1 MKRCP
6 KCNRAESD
14 DSLAFCRSDGTRL
27 VSDGSF
33 VSEGA
38 GTLRFGSAPVTGETE
53 TRILPTG
60 EGLSRPTAPTA
71 VLNKQQATGGTREL
85 SKRKSR
91 RGIPI
96 AVAAVVAAA
105 LVASA
110 YLYLTR
116 VRSAA
121 VKNSIAVLPFENA
134 SGDPN
139 MEYLSDGITESLIN
153 SLSQLPNLA
162 VKARSTVFRYKG
174 QQTDPQKVG
183 SELNVQAVLSGRVVQ
198 RGDDLTL
205 SLELVDAKT
214 GDQLWGGRYGRKVT
228 DLVALQ
234 GELARDVA
242 NKLRVRLSGAD
253 ERKLAKSYTEN
264 AEAYQLYL
272 KGRFHWNR
280 RTNKDRQRAV
290 EYYNQ
295 AIAVDPNYAL
305 AYAGLAETFPFPLMG
320 NLNARNPKLREAAL
334 KALSLDE
341 NLPEARTA
349 LGRILAIYDWDFVG
363 AEREFRRAIELNP
376 NDANAHYMYG
386 QFLSILGR
394 REESEAAYH
403 RALEI
408 EPLSL
413 IINSNYGTS
422 LTYAR
427 RYEEAIVHLKRTL
440 ELDENFFGTHFQLAL
455 AYQAQGKYAESI
467 EARAKAA
474 EINGNHQEADSI
486 RESFASGGWEGY
498 LRTMSEDREVNTL
511 AFYIVATCH
520 AALGEKE
527 KAFEALKKSY
537 ENREVPLILLKVD
550 PRLDPLRSDPR
561 FADLMRKVGLPQ

>member
-1 MKRCP
+1 M
-6 KCNRAESD
+6 
-14 DSLAFCRSDGTRL
+14 
-27 VSDGSF
+27 
-33 VSEGA
+33 
-38 GTLRFGSAPVTGETE
+38 FGSAPVTGETE
-53 TRILPTG
+53 TRILPTDKTVD
-60 EGLSRPTAPTA
+60 RPTAPTT
-71 VLNKQQATGGTREL
+71 VLAANPASGNTQEL
-85 SKRKSR
+85 GKPKSR
-91 RGIPI
+91 RGILI
-96 AVAAVVAAA
+96 ALAAVVAVALAA
-105 LVASA
+105 ST
-110 YLYLTR
+110 YLYLS
-116 VRSAA
+116 RSRGGAA
-121 VKNSIAVLPFENA
+121 KNSIAVLPFQNA

-139 MEYLSDGITESLIN
+139 LEYLSDGMTESLIN

-174 QQTDPQKVG
+174 KEADPQQVG

-242 NKLRVRLSGAD
+242 NKLRVKLSGAD
-253 ERKLAKSYTEN
+253 EQKLAKNYTDN

-320 NLNARNPKLREAAL
+320 NLTNRNPKLREAAL

-349 LGRILAIYDWDFVG
+349 LGRILAIYDWDFAG
-363 AEREFRRAIELNP
+363 AEREFRRAVELNP

-386 QFLSILGR
+386 QLLSILGR
-394 REESEAAYH
+394 REESEAAYR

-413 IINSNYGTS
+413 IINVNYGTS
-422 LTYAR
+422 LMYAR
-427 RYEEAIVHLKRTL
+427 RYDEAIAQLKKTL
-440 ELDENFFGTHFQLAL
+440 ELDENFFGTHFALAL
-455 AYQAQGKYAESI
+455 AFQAQGKYAESI

-474 EINGNHQEADSI
+474 EINDNYQEAASM
-486 RESFASGGWEGY
+486 REDFASGGWEGY
-498 LRTMSEDREVNTL
+498 LRTVSGDREVNNL
-511 AFYIVATCH
+511 ASYFVATCH

-537 ENREVPLILLKVD
+537 ENREIPLMLLKVD
-550 PRLDPLRSDPR
+550 PRLDLLRSDPR
-561 FADLMRKVGLPQ
+561 FAELMRKVGLPQ